1 MRDIQGWRAPHAW
14 HFRLPSYQHRALRM
28 TKAPTQPD
36 PQPNGEADQSPE
48 AVEAREI
55 ARYVDQL
62 LARHPR
68 IHIVPALIWL
78 NIAVTLAFCA
88 INGGWLLPEGD
99 LLIPWGSNYGPLALQ
114 GEWWRLASAMFLHAG
129 MLHLFV
135 NMYTLWSFGG
145 LCERIFGPSLFLA
158 IYLVGGI
165 CASGFSLLWNP
176 LVNSVGASGA
186 ICAILGATIAYML
199 DSRNDVPPSVLSEEL
214 KSLGTFLIFSVVA
227 VIQHAPLDH
236 AAHFGGLVSG
246 FLIGSA
252 MSTVALDR
260 GFRHH
265 LRMALI
271 ALAILLATM
280 ALYATGRERLK
291 HETRTYPPAISG
303 ER

>member
-1 MRDIQGWRAPHAW
+1 MKDAPA
-14 HFRLPSYQHRALRM
+14 
-28 TKAPTQPD
+28 QPD
-36 PQPNGEADQSPE
+36 PRPVADADQSPE

-55 ARYVDQL
+55 ALYVDQL

-88 INGGWLLPEGD
+88 FNGGWFLPEGD

-135 NMYTLWSFGG
+135 NMYTLWSFGS
-145 LCERIFGPSLFLA
+145 LCERIFGPSLFLV

-176 LVNSVGASGA
+176 QVNSVGASGA
-186 ICAILGATIAYML
+186 ILGATLAYML
-199 DSRNDVPPSVLSEEL
+199 DSRNEVPPSVLTEEL
-214 KSLGTFLIFSVVA
+214 KSLGTFLVFSVVA
-227 VIQHAPLDH
+227 VVQNAPLDH

-252 MSTVALDR
+252 MSTVALER
-260 GFRHH
+260 GFNHH
-265 LRMALI
+265 LRMALM

-291 HETRTYPPAISG
+291 HETRVYPPMTSDQATDKD
-303 ER
+303 

>member
-1 MRDIQGWRAPHAW
+1 MKDAPA
-14 HFRLPSYQHRALRM
+14 
-28 TKAPTQPD
+28 QPD
-36 PQPNGEADQSPE
+36 PRPVADADQSPE

-55 ARYVDQL
+55 ALYVDQL

-88 INGGWLLPEGD
+88 FNGGWFLPEGD
-99 LLIPWGSNYGPLALQ
+99 LLIPWGANYGPLALQ
-114 GEWWRLASAMFLHAG
+114 GEWWRLGSAMFLHAG

-135 NMYTLWSFGG
+135 NMYTLWSFGS
-145 LCERIFGPSLFLA
+145 LCERIFGPSLFLV

-165 CASGFSLLWNP
+165 CATGFSLLWNP

-186 ICAILGATIAYML
+186 ILGATLAYML
-199 DSRNDVPPSVLSEEL
+199 DSRNEVPPSVLTEEL
-214 KSLGTFLIFSVVA
+214 KSLGTFLVFSMVA
-227 VIQHAPLDH
+227 VVQNAPLDH

-252 MSTVALDR
+252 MSTVALER
-260 GFRHH
+260 GFKHH
-265 LRMALI
+265 LRMALM

-291 HETRTYPPAISG
+291 HETRVYPPMTSDQAMDKD
-303 ER
+303 

>member
-1 MRDIQGWRAPHAW
+1 MTNAPA
-14 HFRLPSYQHRALRM
+14 
-28 TKAPTQPD
+28 QPD
-36 PQPNGEADQSPE
+36 PQPNAEADQSPE

-78 NIAVTLAFCA
+78 NIAVTLAFCTL
-88 INGGWLLPEGD
+88 NGGWLLPEGD
-99 LLIPWGSNYGPLALQ
+99 LLIPWGANYGPLALQ

-129 MLHLFV
+129 VLHLFV

-145 LCERIFGPSLFLA
+145 LCERMFGPSLFLV

-165 CASGFSLLWNP
+165 CASGFSLFW
-176 LVNSVGASGA
+176 NSVGASGA

-199 DSRNDVPPSVLSEEL
+199 DDRNEVPSSVLTEEI
-214 KSLGTFLIFSVVA
+214 KSLGGFLVFSVLA
-227 VIQHAPLDH
+227 VLQHAPLDH

-252 MSTVALDR
+252 MSAVALER
-260 GFRHH
+260 GFKHH
-265 LRMALI
+265 LRMVLM
-271 ALAILLATM
+271 ALAILLATI
-280 ALYATGRERLK
+280 ALYTAGRERLK
-291 HETRTYPPAISG
+291 HETRVYPPTTSDQATDKD
-303 ER
+303 

>member
-1 MRDIQGWRAPHAW
+1 MKDAPA
-14 HFRLPSYQHRALRM
+14 
-28 TKAPTQPD
+28 QPD
-36 PQPNGEADQSPE
+36 PRPVAEADQSPE
-48 AVEAREI
+48 AVEEREI
-55 ARYVDQL
+55 ALYVDQL

-88 INGGWLLPEGD
+88 FNGGWFLPEGD

-129 MLHLFV
+129 MLHLIV
-135 NMYTLWSFGG
+135 NMYTLWSFGS
-145 LCERIFGPSLFLA
+145 LCERIFGPRLFLV

-176 LVNSVGASGA
+176 QVNSVGASGA
-186 ICAILGATIAYML
+186 ICAILGATLAYML
-199 DSRNDVPPSVLSEEL
+199 DSRNEVPPSVLTEEL
-214 KSLGTFLIFSVVA
+214 KSLGTFLVFSVVA
-227 VIQHAPLDH
+227 VVQNAPLDH

-252 MSTVALDR
+252 MSTVALER
-260 GFRHH
+260 GFNHH
-265 LRMALI
+265 LRMALM

-291 HETRTYPPAISG
+291 HETRVYPPMTSDQATDKD
-303 ER
+303 

>member
-1 MRDIQGWRAPHAW
+1 MHMQNPH
-14 HFRLPSYQHRALRM
+14 P
-28 TKAPTQPD
+28 PPD
-36 PQPNGEADQSPE
+36 PAPKAEADQSPE
-48 AVEAREI
+48 AQEEREI

-78 NIAVTLAFCA
+78 NIAVTLAFCTF
-88 INGGWLLPEGD
+88 NGGWLLPESD
-99 LLIPWGSNYGPLALQ
+99 ALIPWGSNYGPLALQ

-129 MLHLFV
+129 VLHLFV

-145 LCERIFGPSLFLA
+145 LCERMFGPSLFLV

-199 DSRNDVPPSVLSEEL
+199 DDRNEVPSSVLTEEL
-214 KSLGTFLIFSVVA
+214 KSLGGFLVFSVLA
-227 VIQHAPLDH
+227 VVQNAPLDH
-236 AAHFGGLVSG
+236 AAHFGGGVSG

-260 GFRHH
+260 GFKHH
-265 LRMALI
+265 LRMALM
-271 ALAILLATM
+271 ALAILLATI
-280 ALYATGRERLK
+280 ALYTAGRERLK
-291 HETRTYPPAISG
+291 HETRVYPPISSNQAT
-303 ER
+303 EKH

>member
-1 MRDIQGWRAPHAW
+1 MKDAPA
-14 HFRLPSYQHRALRM
+14 
-28 TKAPTQPD
+28 QPD
-36 PQPNGEADQSPE
+36 PRPVAEADQSPE
-48 AVEAREI
+48 AVEEREI
-55 ARYVDQL
+55 ALYVDQL

-88 INGGWLLPEGD
+88 FNGGWFLPEGD

-129 MLHLFV
+129 MLHLIV
-135 NMYTLWSFGG
+135 NMYTLWSFGS
-145 LCERIFGPSLFLA
+145 LCERIFGPRLFLV

-176 LVNSVGASGA
+176 QVNSVGASGA
-186 ICAILGATIAYML
+186 ICAILGATLAYML
-199 DSRNDVPPSVLSEEL
+199 DSRNEVPPSVLTEEL
-214 KSLGTFLIFSVVA
+214 KSLGTFLVFSVVA
-227 VIQHAPLDH
+227 VVQNAPLDH

-252 MSTVALDR
+252 MSTVALER
-260 GFRHH
+260 GFNHH
-265 LRMALI
+265 LRMALM

-291 HETRTYPPAISG
+291 HETRVYPPMTSDQAMDKD
-303 ER
+303 